1 MRKSLKVLVLVGVL
15 SIASTF
21 TSLASWEQIGT
32 QWKYSENNG
41 YVSNGWYW
49 LDGDS
54 NGVAECYYLDVN
66 GILAVS
72 TTVESYTVNE
82 NGAWTVNN
90 VVQTKVINSGSSG
103 RSESSQNQSNSGI
116 PSLYDITGTVGSTEW
131 GDTQCGDST
140 GLPPMQSG
148 AGGSGGS
155 SSSSQSTS
163 SQTGGSLFDRA
174 DAAGKGQV
182 GDTTIEL
189 PRDTIE
195 AIQNATYY

>member
-21 TSLASWEQIGT
+21 TSLASWEQVGT

-103 RSESSQNQSNSGI
+103 RSESSQNQSNSGM
-116 PSLYDITGTVGSTEW
+116 PSLSDLMNGVTTSNMDNSDV
-131 GDTQCGDST
+131 QAGDST

-148 AGGSGGS
+148 AGVTTGGS
-155 SSSSQSTS
+155 SSDSSQTS
-163 SQTGGSLFDRA
+163 SQTGNSFSDKFHG
-174 DAAGKGQV
+174 GV
-182 GDTTIEL
+182 GDTVLSITDE
-189 PRDTIE
+189 E
-195 AIQNATYY
+195 AEAMRNATYY

>member
-1 MRKSLKVLVLVGVL
+1 MVVGVL

-32 QWKYSENNG
+32 QWKYKDDSTNT
-41 YVSNGWYW
+41 YVTGWQW
-49 LDGDS
+49 IDGNTD
-54 NGVAECYYLDVN
+54 GVSECYYLDSNGVMAVN
-66 GILAVS
+66 
-72 TTVESYTVNE
+72 TTIEGYTVNAD
-82 NGAWTVNN
+82 GKWTIDGI
-90 VVQTKVINSGSSG
+90 VQTKVVNASGSSG

-116 PSLYDITGTVGSTEW
+116 PDLSDITGTVGSTEW

-148 AGGSGGS
+148 TTGGGS
-155 SSSSQSTS
+155 SNKGKTWDGNGV
-163 SQTGGSLFDRA
+163 TG
-174 DAAGKGQV
+174 KV

>member
-116 PSLYDITGTVGSTEW
+116 PDLSDIIAKDTGVLD
-131 GDTQCGDST
+131 GDTQAGDST

-148 AGGSGGS
+148 AGVTTGGS
-155 SSSSQSTS
+155 SSDSSQTS
-163 SQTGGSLFDRA
+163 SQTGNSFSDKFHG
-174 DAAGKGQV
+174 GV
-182 GDTTIEL
+182 GDTVLSITDE
-189 PRDTIE
+189 E
-195 AIQNATYY
+195 AEAMRNATYY